1 MLGSII
7 QSTRETAARASGA
20 LHRLAAQR
28 IGPGDFMR
36 IAIIA
41 TIACLLAP
49 AALAQDPQ
57 QIQTAHNAALQDRDR
72 MAAAA
77 NAAVAAKDWRLACAK
92 SDDAVHQNDKA
103 ANLLQQLR
111 DAVGSQIDPAMLEL
125 MSANIKGLLSDSNRM
140 RQTRDSICAEANKP
154 S

>member
-1 MLGSII
+1 
-7 QSTRETAARASGA
+7 
-20 LHRLAAQR
+20 
-28 IGPGDFMR
+28 MR

-57 QIQTAHNAALQDRDR
+57 QIQAAHNAALQERDK

-77 NAAVAAKDWRLACAK
+77 NAAVEAKDWRLACAK

-103 ANLLQQLR
+103 ASLLMQLR

-125 MSANIKGLLSDSNRM
+125 MSANISGLVRDSSKM
-140 RQTRDSICAEANKP
+140 RQMRDNICAEANKP